1 MSDQGVGQGGQSNPD
16 PRAGLGYSKHPLTN
30 IVEVYIRQLRRKLDP
45 GAPEPLI
52 QTVRGFGYKIRTR

>member
-1 MSDQGVGQGGQSNPD
+1 MVSRTQILEQVW
-16 PRAGLGYSKHPLTN
+16 GYSKHPLTN
-30 IVEVYIRQLRRKLDP
+30 IVEVYIRQLRRKVDQ